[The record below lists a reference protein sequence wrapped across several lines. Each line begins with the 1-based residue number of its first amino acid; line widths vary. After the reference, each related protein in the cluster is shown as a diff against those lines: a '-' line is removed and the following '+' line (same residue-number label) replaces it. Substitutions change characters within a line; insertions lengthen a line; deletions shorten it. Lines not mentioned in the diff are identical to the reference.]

1 MTYVRQKTTA
11 DCGEEDEL
19 EAMMR
24 ELESIA
30 EESAEEEEL
39 TEEAYEEEMIGE
51 ELKKHSECI
60 NETHYLNRE

>member
-1 MTYVRQKTTA
+1 
-11 DCGEEDEL
+11 
-19 EAMMR
+19 MMR